1 MPGACTNGGMG
12 GNAGGICGYIIQ
24 GFTGKL
30 QGLASALGDFPAVR
44 ACCAAASACVA
55 ASLKCAACTSS
66 SAAAVL
72 ASRPPLPGIPSYV
85 DRVSAE
91 EIWKDFCHSEKDY
104 FERIKHN
111 PPKTRENYGVLYG
124 FEVIKHPTYTSAL
137 RINSPTSS
145 VASSRARTPSV
156 IGDGKALGT
165 VTTGPTQASRA
176 RAMPS
181 VTRRKELPSF
191 TTSINNIFHHNY
203 KVNNH
208 ANKITHAICS

>member
-1 MPGACTNGGMG
+1 MSFAPPD
-12 GNAGGICGYIIQ
+12 
-24 GFTGKL
+24 KD
-30 QGLASALGDFPAVR
+30 SE
-44 ACCAAASACVA
+44 
-55 ASLKCAACTSS
+55 KSS
-66 SAAAVL
+66 G
-72 ASRPPLPGIPSYV
+72 RPPLPGIPSYV

-191 TTSINNIFHHNY
+191 TTSIVFPKYQRFSGDHMRGLENCGDEF
-203 KVNNH
+203 
-208 ANKITHAICS
+208 NKSAIALKRALSVPAVTGHPRR